1 MSGMGRLVLWLLA
14 ASLVWGSN
22 CTRTTVGFTPFTDP
36 FPAAYKGQ
44 PVSLY
49 PNGNVRPAAHEKLGL
64 QQAAQIVARDSAGNP
79 DPNGKAVLLSV
90 GMSNTTQEF
99 TAFLALAQADTRKD
113 PHVQAVDGA
122 VSGRTAASIVSQPHT
137 YWSAV
142 EQRLQAAQATASQ
155 VQAIWLKEADANPNG
170 SSRAS
175 RLPDRCVCQTLRRS
189 RWRRCRWWNPD
200 RGWGSPSCPTSS
212 G

>member
-1 MSGMGRLVLWLLA
+1 MSGMGRLVLGLLA
-14 ASLVWGSN
+14 ASLGWGSN
-22 CTRTTVGFTPFTDP
+22 CTRTADGFTNFTDP
-36 FPAAYKGQ
+36 YPAAYKGQ
-44 PVSLY
+44 TVSLY

-64 QQAAQIVARDSAGNP
+64 QQAAQIVARDAVGNP

-99 TAFLALAQADTRKD
+99 TAFLALALADTLKD

-175 RLPDRCVCQTLRRS
+175 RLPDR
-189 RWRRCRWWNPD
+189 
-200 RGWGSPSCPTSS
+200 
-212 G
+212 